1 MDVACVRRS
10 PMRDTLSKIGVMG
23 FDRYQREVAFRAF
36 DGKTCPFCHHRRY
49 GMRVFCESC
58 EKKLSVGVTKGLKMK
73 ASFVWAYYQAIEELK
88 ELDKPK
94 G

>member
-1 MDVACVRRS
+1 
-10 PMRDTLSKIGVMG
+10 MRDTLSKIGVMG

-58 EKKLSVGVTKGLKMK
+58 EKKLSVGVTKGLKIK